1 MPPFSYLALFRAE
14 AVDMRAP
21 ESFLRL
27 VRERAAH
34 ILNEHGARELALL
47 GPLPAPM
54 ERRNGK
60 FRAQLLLQCEQR
72 APLQNLLSALCP
84 ALEAMKESRSVRW
97 SLDVDP
103 QDMI

>member
-14 AVDMRAP
+14 AIDMRAP
-21 ESFLRL
+21 ETFLGI
-27 VRERAAH
+27 VRDRAAS
-34 ILNEHGARELALL
+34 ILAAHGNQDVALL

-60 FRAQLLLQCEQR
+60 FRAQLLLQCPQR
-72 APLQNLLSALCP
+72 RTLQNLLCALCP
-84 ALEAMKESRSVRW
+84 ELESMKESRSVRW